1 MISSPIKRKKIR
13 KKEAYY
19 KVIFFVRNYTVYAW
33 KDNFVK
39 YGPIITITSLYLT
52 QDYCIRNYVYWGEIL
67 KASLHRTIP
76 CLQLLQFYFYFV
88 K

>member
-1 MISSPIKRKKIR
+1 MIFLQLRGKKIR
-13 KKEAYY
+13 KKESYY

-52 QDYCIRNYVYWGEIL
+52 QDYCIGNCVLRRN
-67 KASLHRTIP
+67 
-76 CLQLLQFYFYFV
+76 F
-88 K
+88 